1 MSTRPS
7 FRTTVAVVARREI
20 TARFLSKAFIISTL
34 ITVLLMLLGVV
45 LGPRIGDLIVGGPTT
60 VAAAPSE
67 ASVLQHLPDVEV
79 LAVDDAEAA
88 RQAVLDESAEAAV
101 VPEVDNPVGLR
112 VLALS
117 DPPSALV
124 RGLSVSP
131 AVELLDPDAPNP
143 VIRYLLPLGFAL
155 VWMTAALGF
164 GMTIAQSVVEEKET
178 RIVEILLAS
187 ISSTALLTG
196 KILGNSLAA
205 LVQILLIAGAV
216 LLGLAINDEVLPAGD
231 LVGPVLWFIPLFI
244 VGFVMIASMFA
255 AGAALVSRNEDLQ
268 SVLQPMIWLI
278 MLPYFGVVFGG
289 SNATFMTVLSYIPFS
304 SPIALPVRMY
314 LDDSVAWWEPV
325 VSVVLLIATTVAVI
339 NLGARVYDRAL
350 LHTGKAMAWKEA
362 LSRAS

>member
-34 ITVLLMLLGVV
+34 ITVLLMLLAVA
-45 LGPRIGDLIVGGPTT
+45 LGPRIGELIGGGADT
-60 VAAAPSE
+60 VAAAPGE
-67 ASVLQHLPDVEV
+67 AAVLQHLPDVEILDV
-79 LAVDDAEAA
+79 ADAGAA
-88 RQAVLDESAEAAV
+88 RRAVLDESADAAV
-101 VPEVDNPVGLR
+101 VPDADSPVGLR

-124 RGLSVSP
+124 QGLSVSP

-143 VIRYLLPLGFAL
+143 AIRYLLPLGFAL
-155 VWMTAALGF
+155 VWMSSALGF

-205 LVQILLIAGAV
+205 LTQIVLTAGAV

-231 LVGPVLWFIPLFI
+231 LVGPVLCFIPLFI

-255 AGAALVSRNEDLQ
+255 AAAALVSRNEDLQ
-268 SVLQPMIWLI
+268 SVLQPMMWLV
-278 MLPYFGVVFGG
+278 MLPYFGVAFGG
-289 SNATFMTVLSYIPFS
+289 SNETFMTVLSYIPFS
-304 SPIALPVRMY
+304 SPLALPVRIF
-314 LDDSVAWWEPV
+314 LGGVSWWEPV
-325 VSVVLLIATTVAVI
+325 VSVALLVATTAVVI
-339 NLGARVYDRAL
+339 VLGARVYDRGL
-350 LHTGKAMAWKEA
+350 LHTGKG
-362 LSRAS
+362 

>member
-20 TARFLSKAFIISTL
+20 TARFLSKAFIISTA

-45 LGPRIGDLIVGGPTT
+45 LGPRIGDLVAGGPTT

-67 ASVLQHLPDVEV
+67 AAVLEYLPDVDV
-79 LAVDDAEAA
+79 VPVADAEAA
-88 RQAVLDESAEAAV
+88 RQAVLEEKADAAV
-101 VPEVDNPVGLR
+101 VPEADSPVGLR
-112 VLALS
+112 VLTLT
-117 DPPSALV
+117 DPPTVLMQ
-124 RGLSVSP
+124 GLSVSP
-131 AVELLDPDAPNP
+131 TVELLDPDAPNP

-155 VWMTAALGF
+155 VWMTAALTF
-164 GMTIAQSVVEEKET
+164 GMSIAQSVVEEKET

-244 VGFVMIASMFA
+244 IGFVMIASMYA
-255 AGAALVSRNEDLQ
+255 AAAALVSRNEDLQ
-268 SVLQPMIWLI
+268 TALQPMIWVV
-278 MLPYFGVVFGG
+278 MLPYFGVAFGG
-289 SNATFMTVLSYIPFS
+289 SNVTFMTVLSYIPFS
-304 SPIALPVRMY
+304 APIALPVRMY
-314 LDDSVAWWEPV
+314 LEDNVAWWAPV
-325 VSVVLLIATTVAVI
+325 VSVALLVATTVAVI
-339 NLGARVYDRAL
+339 LLGARIYDRGL
-350 LHTGKAMAWKEA
+350 LHTGKAMAWKDA
-362 LSRAS
+362 LAKAS

>member
-34 ITVLLMLLGVV
+34 ITVVLMLLGVV
-45 LGPRIGDLIVGGPTT
+45 LGPRIGDLIAGGPTT
-60 VAAAPSE
+60 VAAAPGE
-67 ASVLQHLPDVEV
+67 ATVLQHLPDVEV
-79 LAVDDAEAA
+79 LAVADAEAA
-88 RQAVLDESAEAAV
+88 RQAVLDESADAAV
-101 VPEVDNPVGLR
+101 VPEAGNPVGLR

-117 DPPSALV
+117 DAPNKLIQ
-124 RGLSVSP
+124 GLSVSP
-131 AVELLDPDAPNP
+131 AVELLDPDAPSP

-205 LVQILLIAGAV
+205 LAQLLLIAGAV

-231 LVGPVLWFIPLFI
+231 LVGPVLWFIVLFI
-244 VGFVMIASMFA
+244 IGFVMIASMFA

-268 SVLQPMIWLI
+268 SVLQPMIWMI

-314 LDDSVAWWEPV
+314 LGGVSWWEPV
-325 VSVVLLIATTVAVI
+325 VSVALLIATTAAVI
-339 NLGARVYDRAL
+339 ILGARVYDRGL
-350 LHTGKAMAWKEA
+350 LHTGKAMAWKAA

>member
-34 ITVLLMLLGVV
+34 ITVLLMLLAVV
-45 LGPRIGDLIVGGPTT
+45 LGPRIGDIIGGGTDT
-60 VAAAPSE
+60 VAAAPGE
-67 ASVLQHLPDVEV
+67 AAVLQHVGGVELMEV
-79 LAVDDAEAA
+79 ADAEAA
-88 RQAVLDESAEAAV
+88 RQAVLDESADAAV
-101 VPEVDNPVGLR
+101 VPDADSPVGLR

-124 RGLSVSP
+124 QGLSVSP
-131 AVELLDPDAPNP
+131 VVELLDPDAPNP

-205 LVQILLIAGAV
+205 LAQIVLTAGAV

-231 LVGPVLWFIPLFI
+231 LVAPVLWFVPLFI
-244 VGFVMIASMFA
+244 IGFVMIASMFA
-255 AGAALVSRNEDLQ
+255 AAAALVSRNEDLQ
-268 SVLQPMIWLI
+268 SVLQPMMWLI
-278 MLPYFGVVFGG
+278 MLPYFGVAFGG
-289 SNATFMTVLSYIPFS
+289 SNETFMRVLSYIPFS
-304 SPIALPVRMY
+304 SPIALPVRIF
-314 LDDSVAWWEPV
+314 LGGVSWWEPV
-325 VSVVLLIATTVAVI
+325 VSVALLVATTAAVI
-339 NLGARVYDRAL
+339 VLGARVYDRGL

-362 LSRAS
+362 LARAS